1 MKLIK
6 SKIGADDVVAIF
18 DELKNKAIEYAQRG
32 KFEHAIKYIR
42 TAAHWAY
49 SLNFKYYDNE
59 LEVLIKDI
67 AKKTLSPISL
77 RRETADLK
85 RIVLITTIGLDNHGL
100 TQQYLRAFMS
110 LHAEILY
117 VSVEGN
123 IQKSKDIIFE
133 LNSYVNAQI
142 IFANEKYNKHNNI
155 DKSQYIVD
163 AINDFCPDVIF
174 LHLMP
179 WDVISLLVTESI
191 HGILKYNINL
201 TDHAF
206 WLGASFIDYNL
217 EFRPFGMT
225 ISLEQRNLSENQLLY
240 LPYYPIFPKIQ
251 EDFQGFP
258 ELPPDSIRI
267 FTGGAFYKMFGDNGR
282 FFNLMDAILSLSERV
297 VILIAGAGDTKL
309 LFGKIK
315 NLKNHNRVY
324 YIGNRKDIN
333 EVFKHV
339 DIYLDTYPLCGGLME
354 QYAFINAKPVIIY
367 NKLSALGSLDSLGKQ
382 AIKYFTNIKDCLSY
396 ANQLIIDEN
405 YRKEEGRKNLQVVT
419 NEYVFNSRFKRL
431 LLTNSNMLLWSM
443 VNVDYIKWKDLYLEI
458 ENDATHR
465 GTKRLISDLGVMAF
479 RLFPQKG
486 LVFIKSGLLLI
497 MQKIHKYIS

>member
-1 MKLIK
+1 MKQIK
-6 SKIGADDVVAIF
+6 NKIGADDVVAIF
-18 DELKNKAIEYAQRG
+18 DELKKKAIEYAQRG

-49 SLNFKYYDNE
+49 SLNFKYYDND

-67 AKKTLSPISL
+67 ARKTLSPISL
-77 RRETADLK
+77 RRETKDCK
-85 RIVLITTIGLDNHGL
+85 RIVLIDTIGLDNHGL

-123 IQKSKDIIFE
+123 IQNSKDIIAE
-133 LNSYVNAQI
+133 LSSYVNAQI
-142 IFANEKYNKHNNI
+142 IFANEKYKKHNSL
-155 DKSQYIVD
+155 DKSHYLVD
-163 AINDFCPDVIF
+163 IINGFCPDVLF

-206 WLGASFIDYNL
+206 WLGASFIDYNF

-225 ISLEQRNLSENQLLY
+225 ISLEQRDLSENQLLY

-251 EDFQGFP
+251 ENFQGFP
-258 ELPPDSIRI
+258 ELPPDSIKI
-267 FTGGAFYKMFGDNGR
+267 FTGGSFYKMLGDNGR
-282 FFNLMDAILSLSERV
+282 FFYLMDAILSLSERA
-297 VILIAGAGDTKL
+297 VILIAGVGDTKL
-309 LFGKIK
+309 LFNKIK
-315 NLKNHNRVY
+315 KIKNHNRVY

-339 DIYLDTYPLCGGLME
+339 DIYLDTYPVGGGLMK
-354 QYAFINAKPVIIY
+354 QYAFVNAKPVIIY
-367 NKLSALGSLDSLGKQ
+367 NKLTFIGSMDSSGKQ
-382 AIKYFTNIKDCLSY
+382 AIRYYTNIKDCLSY

-405 YRKEEGRKNLQVVT
+405 YRKEEGRKNLQIVT
-419 NEYVFNSRFKRL
+419 NEYVFNSRFERL
-431 LLTNSNMLLWSM
+431 LLTNNNMLSWSM
-443 VNVDYIKWKDLYLEI
+443 VNVDYIKWKDLYLEL
-458 ENDATHR
+458 ENDAIHR
-465 GTKRLISDLGVMAF
+465 GTKRLISDLGVMTF
-479 RLFPQKG
+479 MLFPQKG

-497 MQKIHKYIS
+497 MQKIHKHLS